1 MKLTFVFLISLLI
14 LSCSFD
20 NKTGIWNNNSII
32 SKNDSKF
39 FEDFKQIGVREA
51 SFNEIIEL
59 KKKFIFEIPKKKI
72 NEKWEDIFYNQ
83 FNNPI
88 NFSFNERKNLI
99 FKSNKISKYKIK
111 KFFLYDKGNLIFTD
125 ERGNLIIFSIKKNK
139 IIAKLNFYKKKYKKI
154 KKNLNIVVNNSI
166 VYVSDNLGFI
176 YSFDY
181 NNNKVL
187 WAKDNKIPFRS
198 NLKVISDKLI
208 ASDQNNRVNIFDK
221 KNGNILKFIPTEETK
236 IKNNFQN
243 NFSIN
248 KDFIFMLNTYGSL
261 YSINK
266 KNNNVKWVTNLNQS
280 IDINPSN
287 LFNGHELISNDE
299 FVIVSSEDAT
309 YIINSFNGA
318 IISKFNI
325 ISKIK
330 PLIIKNHLFLV
341 SSNNLLICINIKNG
355 EIIYSLNIN
364 EKIAEFLEIKQEFAL
379 FEDILF
385 ANNKILLQ
393 LKNSYMVEFD
403 IKGDLVNIFKLQNK
417 INSKL
422 IFIDNSI
429 LYLNKKNKLIVL
441 G

>member
-1 MKLTFVFLISLLI
+1 MKLSFVFLISLFT

-20 NKTGIWNNNSII
+20 NKTGIWKNNSII

-39 FEDFKQIGVREA
+39 FKDFKQIGVRE
-51 SFNEIIEL
+51 SNFNEIIEL
-59 KKKFIFEIPKKKI
+59 KKKFIFEIPKKTN

-99 FKSNKISKYKIK
+99 FKSKKISKYKIK

-139 IIAKLNFYKKKYKKI
+139 IIAELNFYKKKYKKI
-154 KKNLNIVVNNSI
+154 KKNLNIIVNNSI

-208 ASDQNNRVNIFDK
+208 ASDQNNRINIFDK

-248 KDFIFMLNTYGSL
+248 KDLIFMLNTYGSL

-280 IDINPSN
+280 IDISPSN

-318 IISKFNI
+318 IVSKFNI

-364 EKIAEFLEIKQEFAL
+364 ERIAKFLEIKQEFAL

-385 ANNKILLQ
+385 ANDKILIQ